1 MEEALDAYN
10 HSRVGIGAMLRK
22 VATEFDLEGEERS
35 QVLAFATTFDQLAG
49 QVPEPDPA
57 SEAFRNFDYRVG
69 MSFAAVAV
77 YLNAHDALSEQFH
90 RGRKDPESTVGRYL
104 AGLDARR
111 QAYNDLVARWEVRVA
126 EACD

>member
-10 HSRVGIGAMLRK
+10 HSRVAIGAMLRK
-22 VATEFDLEGEERS
+22 VATEFDLEGEEQR
-35 QVLAFATTFDQLAG
+35 QVLAFATTFDQLAQ
-49 QVPEPDPA
+49 QVPDPDPA
-57 SEAFRNFDYRVG
+57 SEAFLSFDYRVG

-77 YLNAHDALSEQFH
+77 YLNAHEALSEQFH
-90 RGRKDPESTVGRYL
+90 RSRKDPESTVGTYL

-111 QAYNDLVARWEVRVA
+111 QAYSDLVARWEARVA

>member
-10 HSRVGIGAMLRK
+10 HSRVAIGAMLRELS
-22 VATEFDLEGEERS
+22 TEFDLEGEEQR
-35 QVLAFATTFDQLAG
+35 QVLAFATTFDELAR
-49 QVPEPDPA
+49 QVPDPRPD

-77 YLNAHDALSEQFH
+77 YLNAHDALSAQFH
-90 RGRKDPESTVGRYL
+90 RSRKDPESTVGRYL

-111 QAYNDLVARWEVRVA
+111 QAYSDLLAQWELRVA